1 MTVDVSSDYVM
12 DLDRTRQ
19 QLLVFAREVGEAYRR
34 ERQQQVVLDRLVEER
49 RALDYSMVQ
58 TLAFMVD
65 AKDPYTG
72 SHLERCRTYAL
83 ALAQAVDPA
92 MVTAELE
99 YGFLLHD
106 VGKVVV
112 PESILGKPGPL
123 TGGEEEIMRSHVSIG
138 LRIVSPLG
146 FLDADALS
154 VIACHHEWFNGGGYP
169 AGLAGHD
176 IPLAARIF
184 SVVDAFDA
192 MTTDRPYRSA
202 LPIEVALGRLAQAA
216 GEQFDPDV
224 VEIFLELAHLL
235 PSAASLPG
243 TDAPPGADAGNL

>member
-1 MTVDVSSDYVM
+1 MPVDIASDYVL

-34 ERQQQVVLDRLVEER
+34 ERQQQAALDRLRQER
-49 RALDYSMVQ
+49 RAADYSMVQ

-65 AKDPYTG
+65 AKDAYTG
-72 SHLERCRTYAL
+72 SHLERCRSYGL
-83 ALAQAVDPA
+83 ALAQAVDPD
-92 MVTAELE
+92 MVTPELE

-123 TGGEEEIMRSHVSIG
+123 TQAEQEIMRSHVSVG

-154 VIACHHEWFNGGGYP
+154 VIACHHEWFNGAGYP
-169 AGLAGHD
+169 AGIAGEA
-176 IPLAARIF
+176 IPLPARVF
-184 SVVDAFDA
+184 TVVDAFDA

-202 LPIEVALGRLAQAA
+202 LPIEVALGRLAESA
-216 GEQFDPDV
+216 GEQFDPGV
-224 VEIFLELAHLL
+224 VEIFLKLAHRL
-235 PSAASLPG
+235 PSAAALPG
-243 TDAPPGADAGNL
+243 GAPSEA

>member
-1 MTVDVSSDYVM
+1 MSEEVASEYVM

-19 QLLVFAREVGEAYRR
+19 QLLVFAKEVGEAYRR
-34 ERQQQVVLDRLVEER
+34 ERQQKAAIDRLIVER
-49 RALDYSMVQ
+49 RELDYSMVQ

-65 AKDPYTG
+65 AKDAYTG
-72 SHLERCRTYAL
+72 SHLERCRSYGL
-83 ALAQAVDPA
+83 ALAQAVDAA
-92 MVTAELE
+92 MVNAELE

-112 PESILGKPGPL
+112 PEAILDKPGPL
-123 TGGEEEIMRSHVSIG
+123 TEEEEAIMRSHVTTG

-146 FLDADALS
+146 FLDHDALD
-154 VIACHHEWFNGGGYP
+154 VIRCHHEWYNGAGYP
-169 AGLAGHD
+169 AGLAGD
-176 IPLAARIF
+176 AIPLSARVF

-202 LPIEVALGRLAQAA
+202 LPIAVALERLAGGA

-224 VEIFLELAHLL
+224 VKVFTALAYRL
-235 PSAASLPG
+235 PTLAAKI
-243 TDAPPGADAGNL
+243 A

>member
-1 MTVDVSSDYVM
+1 MTEDIAANYVM

-34 ERQQQVVLDRLVEER
+34 ERRQKARVEQLEVER

-65 AKDPYTG
+65 AKDAYTG
-72 SHLERCRTYAL
+72 SHLERCRTYGL
-83 ALAQAVDPA
+83 ALAEAVDPD
-92 MVTAELE
+92 MVNVELE

-112 PESILGKPGPL
+112 PESILDKPGPL
-123 TGGEEEIMRSHVSIG
+123 TREEQGVMRTHVAVG
-138 LRIVSPLG
+138 LRIVSPLH
-146 FLDADALS
+146 FLDHDALD
-154 VIACHHEWFNGGGYP
+154 VIRCHHEWFDGSGYP
-169 AGLAGHD
+169 EGLRGAA
-176 IPLAARIF
+176 IPLAARVF

-192 MTTDRPYRSA
+192 MTSDRPYRHA
-202 LPIEVALGRLAQAA
+202 LTPEEALSRLHDAA

-224 VEIFLELAHLL
+224 FEVFAKLAHLL
-235 PSAASLPG
+235 PVPQIA
-243 TDAPPGADAGNL
+243 